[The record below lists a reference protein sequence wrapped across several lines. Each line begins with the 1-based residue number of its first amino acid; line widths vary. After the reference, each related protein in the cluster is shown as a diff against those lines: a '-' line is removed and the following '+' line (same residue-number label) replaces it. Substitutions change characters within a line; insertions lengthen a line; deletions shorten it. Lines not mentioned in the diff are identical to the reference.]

1 MSKIPDSLERVF
13 NQNPTL
19 RHKVRGLPNLGL
31 RADGEEYSPEIKKY
45 MLLSLFMVMIF
56 IS

>member
-19 RHKVRGLPNLGL
+19 RHKVRGLPNLGI
-31 RADGEEYSPEIKKY
+31 RADGEEYSPEVKKY
-45 MLLSLFMVMIF
+45 MMLFPFMVMIF
-56 IS
+56 IN